1 MELFT
6 LVLMKPSEEELA
18 DMTERLAAA
27 FGSLHNHPK
36 GVTLHARM
44 EDGHG
49 AIRVEA
55 ALPGFQLR
63 EQGEAVYEQAGS
75 AIAGYVME
83 RLEGSILKDLIVR
96 EFHYTKAEDI
106 ALIEGYCKQFL
117 FNEGEALISL
127 EEIRNRRLAKIGD
140 SVAGYLREQ
149 TVLVLDG
156 FIRFRLQ
163 EYIDEMREVVEY
175 AVDEFMMDRQYQEFI
190 SLLKYFVYIQEAK
203 IPAVHLVHKGGAEFL
218 ILNDQWEPIDASAF
232 DASFT
237 LEILDKDINIE
248 DMIVSTLIT
257 VSPQTI
263 CIHTRDPNQQVIQ
276 TITQIFEN
284 RSTVCSYCRRCHGH
298 LGGDGTRHDQ
308 LSP

>member
-6 LVLMKPSEEELA
+6 LVLIKPSEEALA
-18 DMTERLAAA
+18 DMAERLADA
-27 FGSLHNHPK
+27 FGDLHNDPK
-36 GVTLHARM
+36 GVSLHPYTG
-44 EDGHG
+44 DGHG
-49 AIRVEA
+49 AVRVEA
-55 ALPGFQLR
+55 VLPGFQLR
-63 EQGEAVYEQAGS
+63 EQGEAVYAAAGD

-83 RLEGSILKDLIVR
+83 RLESSILKDLITR
-96 EFHYTKAEDI
+96 EYHYTDPEDI

-117 FNEGEALISL
+117 FYEGEALVSL
-127 EEIRNRRLAKIGD
+127 EEIKNRRLAKISG
-140 SVAGYLREQ
+140 SVADYLREQ
-149 TVLVLDG
+149 TLLVLDG

-175 AVDEFMMDRQYQEFI
+175 AVDEYMMDRQYQEFI

-203 IPAVHLVHKGGAEFL
+203 IPAAHLVHKGGAEFL
-218 ILNDQWEPIDASAF
+218 ILDDQWEPIDASAF

-237 LEILDKDINIE
+237 LEILDKDINLE

-263 CIHTRDPNQQVIQ
+263 YIHTRDPDQQIIH

-284 RSTVCSYCRRCHGH
+284 RASVCSYCRRCHSY
-298 LGGDGTRHDQ
+298 LGGESQRQDQ